1 MFSKFL
7 LIVGITVILFLAGG
21 FFLPRYVH
29 VERSL
34 EIERPAAPVFALLNS
49 YKTFASWS
57 PWAERDP
64 DARYEFT
71 GPEAGVG
78 ARMSWSGD
86 PRLVGSGWQEIIE
99 SVPHSL
105 VRTRMFFDQQ
115 GAAES
120 YFRLDETPRG
130 VMVTWAF
137 DTDLTE
143 GQSLLG
149 GLLAR
154 YFGLMFD
161 RWIGSDYEQGLA
173 RLKQYAESLPVT
185 RPPRAEIEVIEVA
198 PQPVLYRRIGNP
210 AGGNPDAEAGIAE
223 SLAHA
228 FAAIDAYMVEQGL
241 SPAGRPMAIN
251 HSGGQG
257 YELLAAIPVS
267 GPAIDGAG
275 SPADDAGPS
284 ARDGD
289 SAAEVATAGGM
300 QPELAEN
307 DGEPILSGY
316 SPAGRAVR
324 IVHRGPYNRMA
335 DSYQKLAAYMEV
347 HDLSEGD
354 YSWEQY
360 VSDPAS
366 VQESELLTHIYFLV
380 SAASG
385 PQ

>member
-1 MFSKFL
+1 MFSRFL
-7 LIVGITVILFLAGG
+7 IIVGVIIGLFLAGG

-86 PRLVGSGWQEIIE
+86 PRLVGSGWQEITQ

-105 VRTRMFFDQQ
+105 VRTRLFFDQQ

-120 YFRLDETPRG
+120 YFRLDETAGG
-130 VMVTWAF
+130 VTVTWGF

-143 GQSLLG
+143 GQSFLG

-173 RLKQYAESLPVT
+173 RLKDYAESLPVA
-185 RPPRAEIEVIEVA
+185 RPPRAEIEVVEVP
-198 PQPVLYRRIGNP
+198 PQDILFLRVGEPGAANLEL
-210 AGGNPDAEAGIAE
+210 DAGIAE
-223 SLAHA
+223 SLAVA
-228 FAAIDAYMVEQGL
+228 FDEIVAWMNENDVVM
-241 SPAGRPMAIN
+241 AGRPMTIN
-251 HSGGQG
+251 HSGGETG
-257 YELLAAIPVS
+257 YELLAAIP
-267 GPAIDGAG
+267 I
-275 SPADDAGPS
+275 
-284 ARDGD
+284 
-289 SAAEVATAGGM
+289 EVPPDETAGRIMAGTS
-300 QPELAEN
+300 P
-307 DGEPILSGY
+307 SGQ
-316 SPAGRAVR
+316 AVR
-324 IVHRGPYNRMA
+324 IIHRGSYARMA
-335 DSYQKLAAYMEV
+335 TSYQKLSAYMDV
-347 HDLSEGD
+347 HDLREGE
-354 YSWEQY
+354 YSWEHY
-360 VSDPAS
+360 LSDPAETP
-366 VQESELLTHIYFLV
+366 ESELVTYIYYQV
-380 SAASG
+380 S
-385 PQ
+385 Q